1 MKKLTFLLLSSV
13 ASALFQAQA
22 QDPPI
27 LAPNFQDG
35 LFFQGDKGKEAVP
48 NDGSAGGLFIAHQGD
63 GTLEVAKS
71 DLGDKKVLKLSPTAV
86 TSHSALNLPCL
97 VFEEMP
103 PDFPRGITLQARI
116 KPDPDW
122 LLPSVDVFCGRSSD
136 RGPGIGVLY
145 RPESRLVDVLSGPGG
160 YDQEVWGIVSKSESA
175 IPAYSW
181 AHIAAVYDPEAKQFR
196 LYVNGEL
203 AVESEK
209 GLALTPLDKTF
220 AIGAYRGGY
229 AYPFRGE
236 IADIAVY
243 DYVRSPEQIRADA
256 AENTQ

>member
-1 MKKLTFLLLSSV
+1 MKKLALLFLTAISPV
-13 ASALFQAQA
+13 IAQTGDA
-22 QDPPI
+22 PI
-27 LAPNFQDG
+27 LAPNFEDG
-35 LFFQGDKGKEAVP
+35 LFFQGDKGKDAVP

-103 PDFPRGITLQARI
+103 PDFPRGITFQARF

-122 LLPSVDVFCGRSSD
+122 LLPSVDIFSARTSD
-136 RGPGIGVLY
+136 RGPGAAVTY
-145 RPESRLVDVLSGPGG
+145 RPESRLVDFFSGPGG
-160 YDQEVWGIVSKSESA
+160 YESETWGIVSKGETA
-175 IPAYSW
+175 VPAYSW
-181 AHIAAVYDPEAKQFR
+181 VHVAAVYDPEAKQFR
-196 LYVNGEL
+196 LYINGEL
-203 AVESEK
+203 AAESEK
-209 GLALTPLDKTF
+209 GLSLTPLDKLFT
-220 AIGAYRGGY
+220 IGAYRGGY

-243 DYVRSPEQIRADA
+243 DYPRSPDQIRTDA
-256 AENTQ
+256 AENAQ